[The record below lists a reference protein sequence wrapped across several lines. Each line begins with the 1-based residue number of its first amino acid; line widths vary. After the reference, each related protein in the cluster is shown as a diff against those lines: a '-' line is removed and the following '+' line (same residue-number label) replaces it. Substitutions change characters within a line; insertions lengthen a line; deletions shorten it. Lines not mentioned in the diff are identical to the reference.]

1 MIFLKRNVIMKIYKN
16 HYVKIIKKYV
26 FSQKYILLYK
36 YMIIQPNKIY
46 RSIVIYKKNDTNLYI
61 NRSLKGDV
69 VAGMLAGAII
79 KFDTIDSLLID
90 NINVDN
96 IPLTLEEYIIITRF
110 EPSDIYKPDNGYY
123 GWWIS
128 KNAELYYLYQ
138 FQNTDFIRGFI
149 SICQSYNVD
158 FRDFIAG
165 LPFKYINNE
174 KV

>member
-1 MIFLKRNVIMKIYKN
+1 
-16 HYVKIIKKYV
+16 
-26 FSQKYILLYK
+26 
-36 YMIIQPNKIY
+36 MIIQPNKIY

-138 FQNTDFIRGFI
+138 FQNTDFIRGF
-149 SICQSYNVD
+149 SLLLMVTLMN
-158 FRDFIAG
+158 
-165 LPFKYINNE
+165 
-174 KV
+174 